1 MLSLRI
7 YFNDWYSPTT
17 GVCFKYIRSLH
28 TSMFLP
34 GLASGSC
41 TVLLL
46 LHTLLLLRLLLLQLF
61 VLGLHLLLDMIGMA
75 VASTFVLGLVRTAL
89 PGMLLTTD
97 NLLDRTHIRI
107 VTAGTAVSVMLLS
120 NSFSLSN
127 LWGMGTAVTISLTSC
142 RQFNSIGTGT
152 SLSGMLL
159 PTGDSL
165 S

>member
-1 MLSLRI
+1 
-7 YFNDWYSPTT
+7 
-17 GVCFKYIRSLH
+17 
-28 TSMFLP
+28 MFLP

-127 LWGMGTAVTISLTSC
+127 L
-142 RQFNSIGTGT
+142 
-152 SLSGMLL
+152 
-159 PTGDSL
+159 
-165 S
+165 